1 PVRIVP
7 LFAKTADKNY
17 FAGLFGRDAFVNP
30 HAFTHRA
37 SEHVQPIASA
47 VPWALLGLGGLLVLL
62 LFGNERWNTR
72 LAVEV
77 PE

>member
-1 PVRIVP
+1 
-7 LFAKTADKNY
+7 
-17 FAGLFGRDAFVNP
+17 
-30 HAFTHRA
+30 
-37 SEHVQPIASA
+37 VQPIASS
-47 VPWALLGLGGLLVLL
+47 VPWGLLAVGGALVLL